1 MSSGLNLLREINRF
15 QCKRRP
21 MSEGMKLQAQEEAKH
36 DSEENEPVMMN
47 PQDMID
53 DFESANA
60 KKVQIISKI
69 ESRMKAKDKLLD
81 QRH

>member
-1 MSSGLNLLREINRF
+1 MQAEANVRGNEVASA
-15 QCKRRP
+15 
-21 MSEGMKLQAQEEAKH
+21 AQEEAKH

-81 QRH
+81 QRY